1 MDKETRLLIAG
12 LGMPLVLAVAG
23 WVNASA
29 EAAKQ
34 EHKKLALSDDFQ
46 AYVEYVMVQKG
57 CEP

>member
-1 MDKETRLLIAG
+1 VDKETRLLIAG
-12 LGMPLVLAVAG
+12 LGMPLVLALAG

-34 EHKKLALSDDFQ
+34 EQKKLALADNFQ
-46 AYVEYVMVQKG
+46 EYIEYIMVQRG